1 MREDPKKMGKSK
13 PGGGER
19 YVPGENSSRRFI
31 SRVTNDTLI
40 ALDAFLK
47 SKVTTIPSVERA
59 LEPEIHSRNCPC
71 RYIYLGE
78 DTKMNLSYKL
88 FLNIRIYIS
97 INRSVNRSYDTK
109 QPIFTS
115 VFDNLPMGSSLRISY
130 IWRISACKFHF
141 CRRFA
146 LRPVT

>member
-59 LEPEIHSRNCPC
+59 LEREPEIHSRNCPC

-88 FLNIRIYIS
+88 FLNIRIYI
-97 INRSVNRSYDTK
+97 D
-109 QPIFTS
+109 QPI
-115 VFDNLPMGSSLRISY
+115 
-130 IWRISACKFHF
+130 CE
-141 CRRFA
+141 
-146 LRPVT
+146 